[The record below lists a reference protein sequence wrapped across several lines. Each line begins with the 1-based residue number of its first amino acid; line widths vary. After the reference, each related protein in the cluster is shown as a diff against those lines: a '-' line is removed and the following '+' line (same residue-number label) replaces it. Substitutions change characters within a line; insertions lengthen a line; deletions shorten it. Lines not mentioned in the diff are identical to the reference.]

1 MLWDVSILYMQLMLV
16 PKTWF
21 KIIKKGDLFTK
32 ITKSS
37 TTDLVK
43 YNPDLQ
49 IMRVDASLSLILD
62 VLSSTIIWLLQGQ
75 DQQL

>member
-1 MLWDVSILYMQLMLV
+1 MQLMLV
-16 PKTWF
+16 PNTWF
-21 KIIKKGDLFTK
+21 KIIKKGDLFTN

-37 TTDLVK
+37 TTGLVK

-49 IMRVDASLSLILD
+49 IMRVDASLSLILAL
-62 VLSSTIIWLLQGQ
+62 LSSLIWLLQGQ